1 MNTISI
7 AEAGRQ
13 LSQIVNRASYGREVM
28 ILTSRGK
35 PKAVLV
41 GIDTFQQILGIHKI
55 AEGAQLSV
63 SDLQQGLRQALE
75 EGGYDTPEKIV
86 TLVRDVKREMAAE
99 PAQDKSAP

>member
-13 LSQIVNRASYGREVM
+13 LSQIVNRASYGREVLV
-28 ILTSRGK
+28 LTSRGK

-55 AEGAQLSV
+55 AEGVQLSAG
-63 SDLQQGLRQALE
+63 DLQQGLQRALQE
-75 EGGYDTPEKIV
+75 EGYDTPEKIV
-86 TLVRDVKREMAAE
+86 ALVREVKQEIAAE
-99 PAQDKSAP
+99 PEQG

>member
-1 MNTISI
+1 MSTISI

-13 LSQIVNRASYGREVM
+13 LSQIVNRASYGREVLV
-28 ILTSRGK
+28 LTSRGK

-55 AEGAQLSV
+55 AEASQMSA

-75 EGGYDTPEKIV
+75 EEGYDTPEKIV
-86 TLVRDVKREMAAE
+86 GLVREVKQEIAAAPTQE
-99 PAQDKSAP
+99 KPAP

>member
-13 LSQIVNRASYGREVM
+13 LSQIVNRASYGHEVM
-28 ILTSRGK
+28 VLTSRGK

-41 GIDTFQQILGIHKI
+41 GIDTFQQIVGIHKI
-55 AEGAQLSV
+55 AEATQMPV

-75 EGGYDTPEKIV
+75 EGGYDTSEKIV
-86 TLVRDVKREMAAE
+86 KLVREIKQEMAAE
-99 PAQDKSAP
+99 SPQE

>member
-13 LSQIVNRASYGREVM
+13 LSQIVNRASYGREVLV
-28 ILTSRGK
+28 LTSRGK

-55 AEGAQLSV
+55 AEGVQLSAG
-63 SDLQQGLRQALE
+63 DLQKGLQRALE
-75 EGGYDTPEKIV
+75 EEGYDTPEKIV
-86 TLVRDVKREMAAE
+86 ALVREVKQEIAAE
-99 PAQDKSAP
+99 PEQE

>member
-41 GIDTFQQILGIHKI
+41 GIDTFQQILGVHKI
-55 AEGAQLSV
+55 AEGAQMSA
-63 SDLQQGLRQALE
+63 SDLQLGLRQALE
-75 EGGYDTPEKIV
+75 EGGYDIPEKIV
-86 TLVRDVKREMAAE
+86 GLVREVKQEIAAQSE
-99 PAQDKSAP
+99 QDKSVP

>member
-1 MNTISI
+1 MDTISI

-41 GIDTFQQILGIHKI
+41 GIDTFQQILGVHKI
-55 AEGAQLSV
+55 AEGVQMSAG
-63 SDLQQGLRQALE
+63 DLQQGLRQALE
-75 EGGYDTPEKIV
+75 EEGYDTPEKIV
-86 TLVRDVKREMAAE
+86 ALVRNVKQELAAE
-99 PAQDKSAP
+99 PSQNSPAP

>member
-1 MNTISI
+1 MSTISI

-28 ILTSRGK
+28 VLTSHGK

-55 AEGAQLSV
+55 AEGIQMSANA
-63 SDLQQGLRQALE
+63 LQEGLRQALE
-75 EGGYDTPEKIV
+75 EAGYETPEKIV
-86 TLVRDVKREMAAE
+86 GLVRNVKREIAAVPTRE
-99 PAQDKSAP
+99 KLAP

>member
-13 LSQIVNRASYGREVM
+13 LSQIVNRASYGREVLV
-28 ILTSRGK
+28 LTSRGK

-55 AEGAQLSV
+55 AEGVQLSAG
-63 SDLQQGLRQALE
+63 DLQQGLQRALE
-75 EGGYDTPEKIV
+75 EEGYDTPAKIV
-86 TLVRDVKREMAAE
+86 ALVREVKQEITAE
-99 PAQDKSAP
+99 PEQE

>member
-1 MNTISI
+1 MSTISI

-28 ILTSRGK
+28 VLTSRGK

-55 AEGAQLSV
+55 AEGIQMSA
-63 SDLQQGLRQALE
+63 SDLQQGLRRALE
-75 EGGYDTPEKIV
+75 EDGYDTPEKIV
-86 TLVRDVKREMAAE
+86 ALVRDVKREISANPTQEKPAA
-99 PAQDKSAP
+99 

>member
-41 GIDTFQQILGIHKI
+41 GIDTFQQILGVHKI
-55 AEGAQLSV
+55 AEGAQMSAGE
-63 SDLQQGLRQALE
+63 LQQGLRQALAE
-75 EGGYDTPEKIV
+75 SGYDSTEKIV
-86 TLVRDVKREMAAE
+86 ELVRDVKREMVAAPTPNE
-99 PAQDKSAP
+99 PAP